1 MFFKRMNKTESVNSK
16 RAAEAGFITYMLL
29 TAINYFCYL
38 LIEQTFLS
46 NFNFSGVDWSYS
58 LDMVYSSTAKK
69 KVNRSTL
76 KYSQ

>member
-1 MFFKRMNKTESVNSK
+1 MMFFKRMNKTESVNSK

-46 NFNFSGVDWSYS
+46 PTLIFWSGLVVFFGYGLLINSKEKS
-58 LDMVYSSTAKK
+58 K
-69 KVNRSTL
+69 
-76 KYSQ
+76 